1 MIDTDFKKLT
11 LVGAAQMI
19 AQREISAREMVDA
32 VISRIERLN
41 PDFHAF
47 ITVIHPGDLNDARSP
62 GDKAL
67 LGVPISVKDLYD
79 TKGIRTTAGSKVFA
93 ERIPDEDATVIKKL
107 QEAGG
112 AIVGKTNLHEFAFG
126 VTTVNPHY
134 GIARNPWDRER
145 ITGGSSGGSASA
157 VALSMGF
164 GSLGSDT
171 GGSIRIPASLCGV
184 VGLKPT
190 YGRVSLRGVVPLSW
204 SLDHPGP
211 LTRTVEDAAVLMNV
225 IAGYD
230 PRDPYS
236 RNVGIPRYTDAL
248 TGVVRGVRVGIP
260 NDFFYEHLA
269 PAVETAIHAA
279 VYNLEKL
286 GAEIIPID
294 VPGIAIHRAAWLQ
307 IASPEAYSYHEFH
320 LRDSAALYGADVRGR
335 LEAGKVLLSIDYVR
349 AQRARAL
356 IKEQCRQLFDIVD
369 VI

>member
-93 ERIPDEDATVIKKL
+93 ERIPDEDATVVKKL
-107 QEAGG
+107 KDAGG
-112 AIVGKTNLHEFAFG
+112 VIVGKNNLHEFAFG

-145 ITGGSSGGSASA
+145 ISGGSSGGSAVA
-157 VALSMGF
+157 VALGMGLA
-164 GSLGSDT
+164 SLGSDT
-171 GGSIRIPASLCGV
+171 GGSIRIPASLCGI

-190 YGRVSLRGVVPLSW
+190 YGRVSLRGIVPLSW
-204 SLDHPGP
+204 SLDHAGP
-211 LTRTVEDAAVLMNV
+211 MTRTVQDAAVLMDV

-230 PRDPYS
+230 SRDPYS
-236 RNVGIPRYTDAL
+236 RDIDIPRCTDAL
-248 TGVVRGVRVGIP
+248 TDGINGVRVGIP
-260 NDFFYEHLA
+260 DKFFY
-269 PAVETAIHAA
+269 
-279 VYNLEKL
+279 
-286 GAEIIPID
+286 
-294 VPGIAIHRAAWLQ
+294 
-307 IASPEAYSYHEFH
+307 
-320 LRDSAALYGADVRGR
+320 
-335 LEAGKVLLSIDYVR
+335 
-349 AQRARAL
+349 
-356 IKEQCRQLFDIVD
+356 
-369 VI
+369 